1 MIINEAILK
10 LKKEEYINLI
20 PEIKFIELPLDM
32 KTTRYLRHVLKKQ
45 TNNEEENVY
54 ILGVLVKKSN
64 NYYLKAEFTLFGKA
78 KIARIFKIFSDIDI
92 DMYEVNE
99 ELGKKYLNKK
109 LIIDFD
115 IKKDIKREVKNLNDL
130 IYLNLDDITVVED
143 CTEFYKNCNDEDFD
157 ENSLILFN
165 QNAPLK
171 FEEFITLSNE
181 LKYLKI
187 SNEKAREDN
196 KNLIKQINDKK
207 EDLSKLEQ
215 KEERIKEI
223 INNCKQEEKNFS
235 NLFIKTSEN
244 AILDREILNANL
256 QESIEHIKNY
266 ISYNY
271 KHSFNDDLILNML
284 LGIYSNQIVVLAGAP
299 GSGKTSFAKYFA
311 DAVGKYEIVSVQANW
326 MDRSD
331 LLGYYNPID
340 KSFQA
345 SVFLEK
351 LVKLIDM
358 AKLNKDV
365 FYFIILDEMNLSTVE
380 YYFADFLSAWNA
392 QIDEEIKIEL
402 YSKSILNE
410 DGDGID
416 KIIKRTGEKYGVRET
431 DISKIINEL
440 EKILNENNA
449 ADKKELSDIIIKCK
463 KIKKYP
469 WKLVI
474 PKNLKF
480 IATIN
485 KDATTKDLSPK
496 VIDRSYFIR
505 MEMTDKLDDNK
516 KDDNKKV
523 EEVDEKY
530 LKYSAGE
537 IESQGLAHEE
547 YLKILDIKK
556 RANEYKLRINNRFDV
571 AVKNIINYLDNDEIN
586 QEIINSAKLK
596 NFLIAAL
603 VLPKIS
609 MKKSQIEDFL
619 ENILQNDE
627 DRFLENIINNMKS
640 DDDDEVTYWRE

>member
-10 LKKEEYINLI
+10 FKKEDNPNILNPNASTISFSYLQPNLKQKGLNSYILVRLAKVEESSKYLFKAEYVLFFEGKISKYAFELNKFKNLSLDTYELKKDD
-20 PEIKFIELPLDM
+20 IKDED
-32 KTTRYLRHVLKKQ
+32 
-45 TNNEEENVY
+45 
-54 ILGVLVKKSN
+54 VKK
-64 NYYLKAEFTLFGKA
+64 YIDKKVQLIVGLD
-78 KIARIFKIFSDIDI
+78 IAGRVNTKNKELIRLNFK
-92 DMYEVNE
+92 
-99 ELGKKYLNKK
+99 
-109 LIIDFD
+109 
-115 IKKDIKREVKNLNDL
+115 DL
-130 IYLNLDDITVVED
+130 AVVED
-143 CTEFYKNCNDEDFD
+143 CSIFCNNKNY
-157 ENSLILFN
+157 LILIN
-165 QNAPLK
+165 QNIENYLT
-171 FEEFITLSNE
+171 FSE
-181 LKYLKI
+181 LKALDDESKRLKKL
-187 SNEKAREDN
+187 NDVVKEEYKD
-196 KNLIKQINDKK
+196 LIKQMDNDKEALLELKKIIDSCK
-207 EDLSKLEQ
+207 EQE
-215 KEERIKEI
+215 KE
-223 INNCKQEEKNFS
+223 FS
-235 NLFIKTSEN
+235 NLFIKKSEDI
-244 AILDREILNANL
+244 ILDWDILNANL

-266 ISYNY
+266 ILCKH

-284 LGIYSNQIVVLAGAP
+284 LGVYSNQIVILAGAP
-299 GSGKTSFAKYFA
+299 GSGKTSFVKYFA

-351 LVKLIDM
+351 LVKLIDT
-358 AKLNKDV
+358 AKLHKDV

-402 YSKSILNE
+402 YSKSILDE

-431 DISKIINEL
+431 DISKIVNEL

-469 WKLVI
+469 WELVI

-505 MEMTDKLDDNK
+505 MEMSDKLDNNK
-516 KDDNKKV
+516 KAEKV
-523 EEVDEKY
+523 DKKY
-530 LKYSAGE
+530 LKYSVDE
-537 IESQGLAHEE
+537 KELQGLAHEE

-571 AVKNIINYLDNDEIN
+571 AVKNIINYLDNDESN

-627 DRFLENIINNMKS
+627 NRFLENIINNMKS
-640 DDDDEVTYWRE
+640 NDDDEVTYWRE

>member
-54 ILGVLVKKSN
+54 ILGVLVKKTN

-196 KNLIKQINDKK
+196 KNLIKQIKDKK

-215 KEERIKEI
+215 EEERIKEI

-235 NLFIKTSEN
+235 NLFIKKSEDI
-244 AILDREILNANL
+244 ILDRDILNANL

-266 ISYNY
+266 ILC
-271 KHSFNDDLILNML
+271 KHKHRFNDDLILNML
-284 LGIYSNQIVVLAGAP
+284 LGVYSNQIVILAGAP
-299 GSGKTSFAKYFA
+299 GSGKTSFVKYFA

-358 AKLNKDV
+358 AKLHKDV

-402 YSKSILNE
+402 YSKSILDE
-410 DGDGID
+410 AGDGID

-469 WKLVI
+469 WELVI

-505 MEMTDKLDDNK
+505 MEMTDKLDN
-516 KDDNKKV
+516 NEKV

-530 LKYSAGE
+530 LKYSVGE
-537 IESQGLAHEE
+537 IELQGLAHEE

-571 AVKNIINYLDNDEIN
+571 AVKNIINYLDNDESN

-627 DRFLENIINNMKS
+627 NRFLENIINNMKS
-640 DDDDEVTYWRE
+640 NNDDEVTYWRE